1 MEKKFKILLWD
12 LDATWGRTSQGYT
25 RSYNKTNENN
35 LFSRLLELNTNDF
48 RNKVKNRWELLRSN
62 QFSEATIKALFES
75 NLNQLANYN
84 AEELENTK
92 WNSNFNIQAEKQ
104 YINSWISNRLIFLD
118 NYFSNL

>member
-1 MEKKFKILLWD
+1 ME
-12 LDATWGRTSQGYT
+12 
-25 RSYNKTNENN
+25 N
-35 LFSRLLELNTNDF
+35 
-48 RNKVKNRWELLRSN
+48 
-62 QFSEATIKALFES
+62 
-75 NLNQLANYN
+75 NQLANYN